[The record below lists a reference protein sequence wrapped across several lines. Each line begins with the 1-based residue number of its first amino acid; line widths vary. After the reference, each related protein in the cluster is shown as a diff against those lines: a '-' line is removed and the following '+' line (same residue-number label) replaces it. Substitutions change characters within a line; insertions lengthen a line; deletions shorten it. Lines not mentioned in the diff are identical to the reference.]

1 MSDTLPTTDRAA
13 TSPSEMVART
23 APGPG
28 SVIQYLTFVLAG
40 EEYGVN
46 ILRVQEIKGWEGVT
60 RVPHTPPFL
69 LGVMNL
75 RGTVVPVVDLRARF
89 GLPSVAFGPGTVVIV
104 VRVHQARGEKTVGL
118 VVDGVSEVY
127 NFAADDIQPP
137 PQMRSAV
144 DPAVIGGLAS
154 AGEKM
159 VMLLDVDRVVTSS
172 IEAEL
177 RLPRSH

>member
-1 MSDTLPTTDRAA
+1 MSDTLPTTKIAA
-13 TSPSEMVART
+13 TGPAADVAERV
-23 APGPG
+23 PGLG
-28 SVIQYLTFVLAG
+28 TVTQYLTFVLAG
-40 EEYGVN
+40 GEYGVD

-118 VVDGVSEVY
+118 VVDGVSEVC

-137 PQMRSAV
+137 PPMSSGV

-154 AGEKM
+154 AGDQM

-177 RLPRSH
+177 RPPRSH